1 VLLYV
6 LVDGQVLSLIPMRK
20 YPDEDSTGAELAR
33 FTLERQPKYEVKE
46 VRAREILQTLGLPQ
60 YRVKTVKY
68 KGSRTGYVLIDSLS
82 GSTNPVTHTNV
93 SVDNTG

>member
-1 VLLYV
+1 V

-60 YRVKTVKY
+60 YRVKTIKY

-82 GSTNPVTHTNV
+82 GSTIPVTHTNV